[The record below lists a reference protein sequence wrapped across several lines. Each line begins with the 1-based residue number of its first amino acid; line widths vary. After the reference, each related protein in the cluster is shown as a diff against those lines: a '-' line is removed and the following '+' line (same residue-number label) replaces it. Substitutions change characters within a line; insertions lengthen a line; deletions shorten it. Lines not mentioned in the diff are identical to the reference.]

1 MQFAIVF
8 FVKTRRLLNIFVHRV
23 FRDRQA
29 VVLFDPA
36 FFFDGRRFQVNP
48 DGLEFGKFL
57 QGLNLFLE
65 EAAVGQGENVEHG
78 R

>member
-1 MQFAIVF
+1 MQLAVVF
-8 FVKTRRLLNIFVHRV
+8 FVKTRGFFNIFVHRV
-23 FRDRQA
+23 FRDRQT
-29 VVLFDPA
+29 VVLFDPP
-36 FFFDGRRFQVNP
+36 FFFDGGRFQINP
-48 DGLEFGKFL
+48 NGLEFGEFF